1 MSKTL
6 QLKPE
11 EFDSIRLKY
20 PDRIPIFVIKDPKKS
35 TLPDIGKKKFLAP
48 ADITIT
54 DFLYVIRKWIKLKP
68 EEALYIY
75 IKDSIPNM
83 TSTLGE
89 LYSLNKDS
97 DGAMRITYALENT
110 FGTSALFQ

>member
-20 PDRIPIFVIKDPKKS
+20 PDRIPIFVTKDPKKS
-35 TLPDIGKKKFLAP
+35 SLPDIGKKKFLAP
-48 ADITIT
+48 ADITLT
-54 DFLYVIRKWIKLKP
+54 EFLYVIRKWIKLKP
-68 EEALYIY
+68 EEALYVY
-75 IKDSIPNM
+75 IKDVLPQM

-89 LYSLNKDS
+89 IYSLYKDS
-97 DGAMRITYALENT
+97 DGALRMTYALENT
-110 FGTSALFQ
+110 FGSAII